1 MPPSNDIGAFS
12 GINSSGK
19 FSTIYKKNDI
29 VVFDF
34 KTSEHWANATQ
45 FSSRATLPILLIKN
59 QIS

>member
-29 VVFDF
+29 GVFDF
-34 KTSEHWANATQ
+34 KTSGHWANATQ
-45 FSSRATLPILLIKN
+45 FPSREILPILLIRN
-59 QIS
+59 HIS